1 MSSGTRG
8 APPAWAEGLLE
19 AAVPIGVVG
28 ESIRGD
34 LETEYLELRGPDWIA
49 DLCGSFVS
57 TRRRTS
63 FGSWEERPPWDAL
76 SAPMKGARAAQGSPS

>member
-8 APPAWAEGLLE
+8 PPPAWAEALLE

-49 DLCGSFVS
+49 DLWYTFEVIKISPKRQWKNYG
-57 TRRRTS
+57 
-63 FGSWEERPPWDAL
+63 
-76 SAPMKGARAAQGSPS
+76 MKNL